1 MSNLAEQIYQNSLD
15 LPDEAAFEVLDF
27 IAVLKMRLADH
38 QSASQPGTVTGEDSP
53 LFRQLQEIGFIGC
66 RTTDEQLASTYKQ
79 RLDFSVKAGDKP

>member
-1 MSNLAEQIYQNSLD
+1 MNNLAEQIYQSSLD

-27 IAVLKMRLADH
+27 IAMLKMRLVH
-38 QSASQPGTVTGEDSP
+38 NQSASRPVAVTGEDSP

-79 RLDFSVKAGDKP
+79 RLDFSVKAGNKP